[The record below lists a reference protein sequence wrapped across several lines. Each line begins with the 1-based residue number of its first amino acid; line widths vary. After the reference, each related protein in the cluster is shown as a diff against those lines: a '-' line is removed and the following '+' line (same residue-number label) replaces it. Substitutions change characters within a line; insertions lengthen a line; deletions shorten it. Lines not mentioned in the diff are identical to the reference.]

1 VTADAAVGVPET
13 RLYGNWRRAKGFGI
27 GQLGTGQTLT
37 VFGVVIAPI
46 LAAYVSPRAA
56 LVLGL
61 LGAVVVMLVV
71 VRIGGST
78 AAEIILRRSRFLHAR
93 SRGYTEWAG
102 AVLTEHPRKADLP
115 GPMGPMVPLDTDD
128 GRGARQALLLDRR
141 TGMITAV
148 FRVSP
153 VGLDLADRAQADAW
167 VASWG
172 AWLADLGYQPLVR
185 WVAVTVDTAP
195 TGGSMVRD
203 YVARRSDPH
212 APPAAQEVMA
222 QLVAATPATGADVDT
237 RVSITFDPHRATPRP
252 KTVLEAVAEV
262 TRWLPGLETALGAA
276 GVAVL
281 GRASIEWLTSRL
293 RIAYDP
299 AARPDVLLGSE
310 PQLTSWA
317 EAGPIRASETWEY
330 WQHDSGISV
339 SWALQEAPRQA
350 VTDRVLTPLLAPGV
364 YPRRVTLLIEPLP
377 AEAAAA
383 QVEAEI
389 ANNSLRRAWAA
400 RTKRDETQ
408 RDRDDAARALQA
420 AQEEAQGA
428 GVCRFS
434 IYVTTTVL
442 AQADVPAATAD
453 VEQRAGQAKIRLRR
467 LRGAHSAGFAASL
480 GLGINPVELAHRT
493 QHR

>member
-1 VTADAAVGVPET
+1 MAPET
-13 RLYGNWRRAKGFGI
+13 RLYGNWRRARGFGI

-61 LGAVVVMLVV
+61 LGAVVVMLVA

-78 AAEIILRRSRFLHAR
+78 AAEIILRRARFTHAR
-93 SRGYTEWAG
+93 SRGYTEWSG
-102 AVLTEHPRKADLP
+102 GVLTEHPRKADLP

-128 GRGARQALLLDRR
+128 GRGGRQALILDRR

-212 APPAAQEVMA
+212 APPPAAQEVMA

-237 RVSITFDPHRATPRP
+237 RVSITFDPNRATPRP
-252 KTVLEAVAEV
+252 K
-262 TRWLPGLETALGAA
+262 
-276 GVAVL
+276 
-281 GRASIEWLTSRL
+281 
-293 RIAYDP
+293 
-299 AARPDVLLGSE
+299 
-310 PQLTSWA
+310 
-317 EAGPIRASETWEY
+317 
-330 WQHDSGISV
+330 
-339 SWALQEAPRQA
+339 
-350 VTDRVLTPLLAPGV
+350 
-364 YPRRVTLLIEPLP
+364 
-377 AEAAAA
+377 
-383 QVEAEI
+383 
-389 ANNSLRRAWAA
+389 
-400 RTKRDETQ
+400 
-408 RDRDDAARALQA
+408 
-420 AQEEAQGA
+420 
-428 GVCRFS
+428 
-434 IYVTTTVL
+434 
-442 AQADVPAATAD
+442 
-453 VEQRAGQAKIRLRR
+453 
-467 LRGAHSAGFAASL
+467 
-480 GLGINPVELAHRT
+480 
-493 QHR
+493 